1 MGSISKG
8 ELILSL
14 MVNSIIYM
22 MYISLYKIS
31 KKIIEETENYVH
43 IFLLKPY
50 YLVSTIKNKNCNNN
64 KIYLFIFSC

>member
-22 MYISLYKIS
+22 MYISLYKTS
-31 KKIIEETENYVH
+31 KKIIEETEKLCTY
-43 IFLLKPY
+43 FFTK
-50 YLVSTIKNKNCNNN
+50 TILFGFNN
-64 KIYLFIFSC
+64 KK